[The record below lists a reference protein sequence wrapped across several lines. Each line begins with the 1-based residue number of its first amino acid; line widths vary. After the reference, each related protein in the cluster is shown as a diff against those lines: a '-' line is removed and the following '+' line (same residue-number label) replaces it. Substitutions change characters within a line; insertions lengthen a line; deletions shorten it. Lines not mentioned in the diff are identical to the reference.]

1 MYMAMKTQRMD
12 KSPIVH
18 ANQELLAVSERHL
31 SEWFQLLDS
40 LQDAHAPTDQ
50 LVYCRK
56 QIMRLQHDLYH
67 LRNV

>member
-1 MYMAMKTQRMD
+1 MKTQRID
-12 KSPIVH
+12 KIPATH
-18 ANQELLAVSERHL
+18 ANQELMVLSERHL
-31 SEWFQLLDS
+31 GEWFQLLDS

-67 LRNV
+67 LRNL